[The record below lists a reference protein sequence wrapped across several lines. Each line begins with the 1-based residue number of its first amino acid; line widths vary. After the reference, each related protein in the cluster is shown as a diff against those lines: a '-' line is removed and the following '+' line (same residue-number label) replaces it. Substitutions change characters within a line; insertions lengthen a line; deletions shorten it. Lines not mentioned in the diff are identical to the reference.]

1 MTDSHIDTNPVEA
14 AGQGYDRGSVWVN
27 DTIEVF
33 PTTADAAT
41 DAEAAASAKA
51 LSCQFGVAGPANDQ
65 GLGPQLGPSEH
76 DKLPPLGVLT
86 FDGHDSNEM
95 WSMIYTYRGKAYT
108 YYNDWVTVQSGTL
121 RVKVLDLQPAF
132 TRADQLRQSVGKG
145 SRRTYERPLTSVEVH
160 PPPFIGK
167 IQFAGHFGW
176 MRIDPTVDVDD
187 AGEGNRPSG
196 AVVRLP
202 SWFGSNL
209 KCIWG

>member
-76 DKLPPLGVLT
+76 DKLPIPLGVLT

-108 YYNDWVTVQSGTL
+108 YYNDWVTVQSG
-121 RVKVLDLQPAF
+121 R
-132 TRADQLRQSVGKG
+132 SE
-145 SRRTYERPLTSVEVH
+145 SR
-160 PPPFIGK
+160 FWI
-167 IQFAGHFGW
+167 
-176 MRIDPTVDVDD
+176 
-187 AGEGNRPSG
+187 
-196 AVVRLP
+196 
-202 SWFGSNL
+202 SNL
-209 KCIWG
+209 RSPVPTNFVNQLVKAAEGRMKDR